1 MTNDVEKYSDICVED
16 VPRAEGKVF
25 VSEDK
30 EEREKFLNDMQGK
43 YSALLENLQKIKN
56 DVKPLYEL
64 QHDDAKKFEIVGNEL
79 SNFNQEIWELEN
91 ILKQSKTKF
100 INSKIKIFLAKVV
113 SSCVFV
119 PFGFVLLNKI
129 IGNPAV
135 SNFSDFI
142 QYLIGL
148 PVSITVT
155 GILVTYP
162 FFQKIINKYENVFKK
177 TDEFKNISSSIYDK
191 ELLRDVKEKEYNKIK
206 SELSNRNKIIEKYED
221 RMRVI
226 NCQMKTIENDVLSKL
241 FNISNNE
248 ELGISIEDF
257 GTHHVLS
264 MKI

>member
-1 MTNDVEKYSDICVED
+1 MTNDVEKYSDICVDD
-16 VPRAEGKVF
+16 VPCAEGKVF
-25 VSEDK
+25 VSDNK

-43 YSALLENLQKIKN
+43 YSVLLENLQKIKD

-64 QHDDAKKFEIVGNEL
+64 QHDEAKKFEVVGNEL
-79 SNFNQEIWELEN
+79 SDFNQEIWELEN
-91 ILKQSKTKF
+91 LLKQSKTKF

-162 FFQKIINKYENVFKK
+162 FFQKIINKYENGFKE

-226 NCQMKTIENDVLSKL
+226 NCQMKTIENDVVSKL

-257 GTHHVLS
+257 GTHHVLG